1 MLRRITILSVAQVL
15 AFAIGCGPRTVLVPE
30 SSPVRI
36 GPNVKGRVYVREG
49 NEWTLSANDVAIP
62 EGFYL
67 VPPSYVDE

>member
-15 AFAIGCGPRTVLVPE
+15 AFASGCGPRTILVPE

-49 NEWTLSANDVAIP
+49 NEWTLSANYVEIP

>member
-1 MLRRITILSVAQVL
+1 MLRRIMILSVAPVL
-15 AFAIGCGPRTVLVPE
+15 AFASGCGPRTVLVPE

-49 NEWTLSANDVAIP
+49 DEWTLSANDVAIP

>member
-1 MLRRITILSVAQVL
+1 
-15 AFAIGCGPRTVLVPE
+15 
-30 SSPVRI
+30 
-36 GPNVKGRVYVREG
+36 VKGRVYLREG

>member
-15 AFAIGCGPRTVLVPE
+15 VFASGCGPRTVLVPE